1 MKKIARIEKF
11 LVNEFDPFNTDKI
24 EQSIIGSYQLSI
36 EFELPC
42 LCMYY
47 KTSNYDQVI
56 EILDEAAKSDPDPHL
71 LVTYDYYLDESQ
83 LELIDELTKRGFSIQ
98 GLVHVPH
105 YLSSIHYVTE
115 LHKLMMIS
123 HDIGTSYMSLEQQKR
138 YDMLWKLVKFVPAIL
153 LTSMPSSSLKTV
165 ADETHYYC
173 VSNSRFIW

>member
-24 EQSIIGSYQLSI
+24 EQSIIGSYHLSI

-71 LVTYDYYLDESQ
+71 LVTYD
-83 LELIDELTKRGFSIQ
+83 
-98 GLVHVPH
+98 
-105 YLSSIHYVTE
+105 
-115 LHKLMMIS
+115 
-123 HDIGTSYMSLEQQKR
+123 
-138 YDMLWKLVKFVPAIL
+138 
-153 LTSMPSSSLKTV
+153 
-165 ADETHYYC
+165 
-173 VSNSRFIW
+173 